1 VEEKGADIEIEWEEK
16 RRNLDGNWNQKREA
30 IEQQHQ
36 ETLDKQA
43 SIQAGLAARETDEV
57 RQEHQQIKQEIAA
70 TSEDIQNQNES
81 QTRALRLLKT
91 MVAEIKTMKQ
101 ELRDDADTLTQL
113 KISTREETAQINET
127 MQEARQI
134 QQALQEDVEDAR
146 HMQKTS
152 QKNMECTVQVTIQK
166 AVDSQKWL
174 RGKSDKRHTPKAR
187 KATRPP
193 S

>member
-1 VEEKGADIEIEWEEK
+1 
-16 RRNLDGNWNQKREA
+16 
-30 IEQQHQ
+30 
-36 ETLDKQA
+36 LDKQT
-43 SIQAGLAARETDEV
+43 SIQAGLAAQEIDEV

-70 TSEDIQNQNES
+70 TSEDIQNQNKS
-81 QTRALRLLKT
+81 QTRALGPLKT

-146 HMQKTS
+146 HMQKTL
-152 QKNMECTVQVTIQK
+152 QKNVECTVQVTIQK
-166 AVDSQKWL
+166 VADSQKWL
-174 RGKSDKRHTPKAR
+174 RGKSNKRHTPKAR
-187 KATRPP
+187 KATCPP